1 MLMVDDNQSIIDQ
14 SMTVIGEVK
23 CSGRVIVKGKIDGIL
38 CSSTLIVG
46 ESGRIEGQITADE
59 VECFGHIKGNVIS
72 DRFVMRKSGCHSGT
86 VETRELEADSGSTI
100 DCVLQ
105 SSVADIFAEKNSVD
119 EEIQPDSPQVDL
131 EKIRLIFDERERCC
145 AMDVPWSQRK
155 ELLDQA
161 LNLLQKGKRLIKVT
175 GNRGCGKTTFLLK
188 LVEKLPVSTKLFV
201 LSEPVGSVKDLLA
214 TIAAAMGTLPEEGES
229 QNELA
234 HRIKTAAGKVG
245 REDKKIVL
253 AIDDAQTMY
262 PATIEGVIRC
272 LTNLHGEDEELL
284 QIILVG
290 TDEIEGKLVD
300 TIRNYFEDETN
311 CFLALESLT
320 IEDTADYLRFCL
332 QIASKIDG
340 AACMSLFPYETIKK
354 LHTRSRGNIAE
365 INQLVG
371 KALLLASRVGATTVL
386 PRFL

>member
-1 MLMVDDNQSIIDQ
+1 MVDDNQSIIDQ

-214 TIAAAMGTLPEEGES
+214 TTAAMGTLPEEGES

>member
-1 MLMVDDNQSIIDQ
+1 MIMAEENKSIFDH
-14 SMTVIGEVK
+14 SMTITGEVK

-38 CSSTLIVG
+38 CGSTLIVE
-46 ESGRIEGQITADE
+46 ESGRVKGKITADK

-72 DRFVMRKSGCHSGT
+72 DIFVMRKSGYHSGT
-86 VETRELEADSGSTI
+86 VETRELEVDPGTTI
-100 DCVLQ
+100 ECVLQ
-105 SSVADIFAEKNSVD
+105 SGVVDILAEKNSAEDENKVD
-119 EEIQPDSPQVDL
+119 LSQFDL
-131 EKIRLIFDERERCC
+131 EKMRLVFVERGKCC

-188 LVEKLPVSTKLFV
+188 LAEKLPAGTKLFV
-201 LSEPVGSVKDLLA
+201 ISESVGSVKDFLA
-214 TIAAAMGTLPEEGES
+214 TVAAGMGVLPEEGES

-234 HRIKTAAGKVG
+234 HRIKIAAGKPG
-245 REDKKIVL
+245 GEDKKIVL
-253 AIDDAQTMY
+253 AIDDAHTMY

-272 LTNLHGEDEELL
+272 LTSVHEEDQEFL

-290 TDEIEGKLVD
+290 TGEIESKLAD
-300 TIRNYFEDETN
+300 TARDYFADETN
-311 CFLALESLT
+311 CLLALESLT

-332 QIASKIDG
+332 HIASKIDG
-340 AACMSLFPYETIKK
+340 AVCMSLFPYETIKK

-371 KALLLASRVGATTVL
+371 QALLLASKVGATTVL